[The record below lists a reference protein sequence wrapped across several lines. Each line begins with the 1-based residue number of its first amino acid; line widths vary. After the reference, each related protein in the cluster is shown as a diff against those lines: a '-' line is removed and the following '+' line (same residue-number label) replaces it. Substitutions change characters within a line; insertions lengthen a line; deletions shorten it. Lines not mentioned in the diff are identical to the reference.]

1 MGRKAEQPYDICS
14 REAEELDD
22 LRTGKFSVNIREE
35 CFMAARKTAETKKED
50 LTLELAFS
58 QLDTMLERLESR
70 EIPLEESFALYQQ
83 GMELLKICNE
93 KIDTVEKKILVMN
106 GDGGLDEF

>member
-58 QLDTMLERLESR
+58 QLDTMLEGWKAGKSRWKSLLPCISR
-70 EIPLEESFALYQQ
+70 EWSFLRFA
-83 GMELLKICNE
+83 MKR
-93 KIDTVEKKILVMN
+93 
-106 GDGGLDEF
+106 